1 MARIRGRSVQI
12 AILLWWLLAWI
23 AHQASFRLV
32 KANLIRGRI
41 EMEAQ
46 YWYVIFLCTTFVIPG
61 IILLADDGNFK
72 RKG

>member
-1 MARIRGRSVQI
+1 M
-12 AILLWWLLAWI
+12 
-23 AHQASFRLV
+23 
-32 KANLIRGRI
+32 KANLIQGRI

-72 RKG
+72 RKGK